1 MRTKRTKEQ
10 RRSER
15 RAFYLRHR
23 ERLLREM
30 KEYRD
35 NKLDKEKA
43 AAYQRSYYF
52 ANKERLNTIN
62 QAYYH
67 KHKTRLNSNN
77 SERRRAGIIKT
88 NMVRKREWTRQ
99 RRKLPDYRVR
109 ERLYCRRDYV
119 KIKRNLSRRIKRALL
134 GGQKSANTLQ
144 LLGCSIDQLKQF
156 LESQFTDGMNW
167 ANYGVYWHI
176 DHHIP
181 CAAHDL
187 SKPEEQ
193 RRCFHW
199 RNLRALKT
207 EDNLKKN
214 DTHPRTGIRASI
226 MGRRVGSKRRH
237 QSLSLGKFLRENSR
251 ENRRVKS

>member
-1 MRTKRTKEQ
+1 MKTKRTKEQ

-35 NKLDKEKA
+35 NKRDKEKVT
-43 AAYQRSYYF
+43 AYQRSYYF
-52 ANKERLNTIN
+52 ANKERLNAIN
-62 QAYYH
+62 RAYYH

-77 SERRRAGIIKT
+77 SARRRAGIIKT
-88 NMVRKREWTRQ
+88 NMVRKRDWTRQ

-134 GGQKSANTLQ
+134 GGRKSANTLQ

-167 ANYGVYWHI
+167 GNYGVYWHI

-187 SKPEEQ
+187 SKPEGQ
-193 RRCFHW
+193 KRCFHW

-214 DTHPRTGIRASI
+214 DRHPRTGIRASI
-226 MGRRVGSKRRH
+226 MRRSVGPKRRH
-237 QSLSLGKFLRENSR
+237 QSLPLGEFIHQNSR
-251 ENRRVKS
+251 EIAS

>member
-1 MRTKRTKEQ
+1 MKTKKTKEQ
-10 RRSER
+10 RRANDASSICTIESDC
-15 RAFYLRHR
+15 FS
-23 ERLLREM
+23 EM
-30 KEYRD
+30 KEYSD
-35 NKLDKEKA
+35 NKRGNEKA
-43 AAYQRSYYF
+43 AAIREVTISRTRNVF
-52 ANKERLNTIN
+52 NTIN
-62 QAYYH
+62 RAYYH

-88 NMVRKREWTRQ
+88 NVVLKREWTRQ
-99 RRKLPDYRVR
+99 RRKLPNYRVR

-144 LLGCSIDQLKQF
+144 LLGCPVDQLKQF
-156 LESQFTDGMNW
+156 LESQFTDEMNW
-167 ANYGVYWHI
+167 GNYGVYWHI

-193 RRCFHW
+193 KRCFHW

-226 MGRRVGSKRRH
+226 MRRTVGLKF
-237 QSLSLGKFLRENSR
+237 SLQPLPV
-251 ENRRVKS
+251 RVSS

>member
-67 KHKTRLNSNN
+67 KHKTRLNRNN
-77 SERRRAGIIKT
+77 SERRRAGIIKA

-144 LLGCSIDQLKQF
+144 LLGCSID
-156 LESQFTDGMNW
+156 
-167 ANYGVYWHI
+167 
-176 DHHIP
+176 
-181 CAAHDL
+181 
-187 SKPEEQ
+187 
-193 RRCFHW
+193 
-199 RNLRALKT
+199 
-207 EDNLKKN
+207 
-214 DTHPRTGIRASI
+214 
-226 MGRRVGSKRRH
+226 
-237 QSLSLGKFLRENSR
+237 
-251 ENRRVKS
+251 